1 VSDAPDLLTVDGVS
15 KRYGSLL
22 VTDNLSF
29 SVREGEA
36 VGVIGPNGAGKTT
49 LFNLIGGGVRPGA
62 GRILLRGEDITDLPP
77 PERCRRGIGR
87 SYQVPHPFAKMSV
100 YENVLVGATFGA
112 RLTVQEAE
120 RVSLE
125 IVERTGLM
133 SKVNHKSGALTLLD
147 RKRLELARALATRPR
162 LLLLD
167 EIAGGLT
174 ESEVRALIDT
184 INEVRREGV
193 AIIWIEHLMHALLAV
208 VDRIVAINFGA
219 LIVDGRPAE
228 VMADARVRQIYMGVA
243 AA

>member
-1 VSDAPDLLTVDGVS
+1 
-15 KRYGSLL
+15 
-22 VTDNLSF
+22 
-29 SVREGEA
+29 
-36 VGVIGPNGAGKTT
+36 
-49 LFNLIGGGVRPGA
+49 
-62 GRILLRGEDITDLPP
+62 
-77 PERCRRGIGR
+77 
-87 SYQVPHPFAKMSV
+87 
-100 YENVLVGATFGA
+100 
-112 RLTVQEAE
+112 
-120 RVSLE
+120 
-125 IVERTGLM
+125 M